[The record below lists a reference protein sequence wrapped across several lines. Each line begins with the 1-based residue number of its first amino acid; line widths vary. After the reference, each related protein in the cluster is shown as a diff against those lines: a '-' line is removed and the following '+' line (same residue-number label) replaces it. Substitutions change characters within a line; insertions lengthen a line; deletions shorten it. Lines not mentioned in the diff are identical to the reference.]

1 MYQLQVIQTNKHKVI
16 LQNEMKK
23 SFAKKALDAVISRQ
37 YQFRDPMRIKQE
49 SKVAHFNLH

>member
-1 MYQLQVIQTNKHKVI
+1 MYQLQVIQTNAKVI

-49 SKVAHFNLH
+49 SKVTHFNLH